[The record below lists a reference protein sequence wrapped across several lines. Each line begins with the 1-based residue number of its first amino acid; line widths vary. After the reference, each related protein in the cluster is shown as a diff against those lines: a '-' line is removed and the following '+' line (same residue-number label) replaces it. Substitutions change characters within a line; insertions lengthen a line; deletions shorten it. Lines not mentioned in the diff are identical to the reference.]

1 MTLQRLAWG
10 AWATLLVTYAGWLW
24 RTQSTPI
31 ESWLALLTLLAEH
44 PAGPWL
50 YALVC
55 VVRPLFLFSS
65 SILTLGAGYLYG
77 PGWGTLVVVI
87 GQYSG
92 ALLAYALARTLGGDF
107 VRSAL
112 AHPRLAKISGRAPRS
127 PFWSVLTLRLLFVP
141 FDLVNY
147 GAGALRLPWRPFLA
161 ATVLG
166 SLTGSLSYVLFGASL
181 GNLGMLAEGERP
193 AIDVRLLALS
203 LSLAATSWGVSR
215 VVRRRVPER
224 EVPT

>member
-1 MTLQRLAWG
+1 MTPQRLAFG
-10 AWATLLVTYAGWLW
+10 AWLALLASYGGWLW
-24 RTQSTPI
+24 SSRSTPL
-31 ESWLALLTLLAEH
+31 ESWLVLLTLLAEH

-55 VVRPLFLFSS
+55 LVRPLFLFCS

-77 PGWGTLVVVI
+77 PGWGALVVVM

-92 ALLAYALARTLGGDF
+92 ALLAYGLARILGGDF
-107 VRSAL
+107 VRAAL
-112 AHPRLAKISGRAPRS
+112 AHPRLKRLAERAPNS
-127 PFWSVLTLRLLFVP
+127 PFWSLLTLRLLFVP

-181 GNLGMLAEGERP
+181 GDLGALAVGERP
-193 AIDVRLLALS
+193 GFDARLFLLS
-203 LSLAATSWGVSR
+203 LSLAATSYGVSR
-215 VVRRRVPER
+215 VVRRRVPEP
-224 EVPT
+224 EVSA